1 MRRKTP
7 GEAKV
12 KAWESL
18 SDRVAWKGGS
28 GPPHDLVLPPG
39 VSMPPVQP
47 PMTSSPASSPRRVV
61 ITGAGAVT
69 PCGNTAVETWDAFT
83 AGRGGIR
90 RITRF
95 DATGCTARIAGE
107 VRDYDPTRAL
117 PAPLRP
123 RGASTEP
130 ITQAMTV
137 KDLKKFG
144 RFTHLGVGAAVEA
157 YADSGLDAH
166 RGTVSADRMGVNV
179 GVGLGGLPEMEAMH
193 DTWRAGG
200 FRKISPFFIIQ
211 IAPNLLAG
219 QISLLLDFRGSNMSV
234 ASACATSGH
243 ALGEAAAAIARG
255 DADVML
261 AGGAESTVTPLAVG
275 AFAQMRAL
283 STRNDAPEKAS
294 RPYDR
299 DRDGFVL
306 SEGAV
311 VFAIE
316 ELEHARR
323 RGARIYA
330 ELRGYGASA
339 DAHHLSSLAPGAEGS
354 ARSMRAALAR
364 AGVAAHEIDY
374 VSAHATSTPGGD
386 GEEAAAIAAVFGESK
401 RSLHVSGVKSMTGHL
416 LGAAGAM
423 GAFAA
428 VMAIRDG
435 IVPPTINLENV
446 DPACQQLGLN
456 YTPNIAVRKP
466 VRAALANSFGF
477 GGTNASLVFAAV

>member
-1 MRRKTP
+1 MQNPSSPVR
-7 GEAKV
+7 
-12 KAWESL
+12 
-18 SDRVAWKGGS
+18 RVA
-28 GPPHDLVLPPG
+28 
-39 VSMPPVQP
+39 
-47 PMTSSPASSPRRVV
+47 
-61 ITGAGAVT
+61 ITGLGAVT
-69 PCGNTAVETWDAFT
+69 PCGNTAADTWASLI
-83 AGRGGIR
+83 AGRSGIG

-95 DATGCTARIAGE
+95 DPTGCTAQIAGE
-107 VRDYDPTRAL
+107 VRNFDPARAL

-123 RGASTEP
+123 RGEAGEP
-130 ITQAMTV
+130 MTQALTA
-137 KDLKKFG
+137 KDVKKFG

-166 RGTVSADRMGVNV
+166 RATFDAERMGVNL

-193 DTWRAGG
+193 DTWKAGG

-219 QISLLLDFRGSNMSV
+219 QVSLLLDARGPNMSV

-243 ALGEAAAAIARG
+243 ALGEAAAAIIRG
-255 DADVML
+255 DVNVMI
-261 AGGAESTVTPLAVG
+261 AGGAESTVTPLAIG

-283 STRNDAPEKAS
+283 STRNDAPEQAS
-294 RPYDR
+294 RPYDK

-306 SEGAV
+306 SEGSV
-311 VFAIE
+311 VFVLE
-316 ELEHARR
+316 ELEHAHR

-339 DAHHLSSLAPGAEGS
+339 DAYHLSSLAPGAEGS

-364 AGVAAHEIDY
+364 ANLAPNEIDY

-386 GEEAAAIAAVFGESK
+386 GEEAAAIANVFAENK
-401 RSLHVSGVKSMTGHL
+401 AALHVSGVKSMIGHL
-416 LGAAGAM
+416 LGGAGAM

-428 VMAIRDG
+428 VQAIHHG
-435 IVPPTINLENV
+435 IVPPTINVENL
-446 DPACQQLGLN
+446 DPAVAALGLN
-456 YTPNIAVRKP
+456 VTPNTAVRKT

-477 GGTNASLVFAAV
+477 GGTNASIVVARV